1 MQNVSLDRLAVLDG
15 MRGFAILLVVF
26 YHLSLVSGYGLPF
39 LGALD
44 VFAHGGFLGVDL
56 FFFVSGCCIAYPY
69 ARARSAGR
77 TPPGT
82 VEFARRRFFKIAPSY
97 ALAVA
102 VFAVAYHARFDG
114 IAQEA
119 THVLAHAAFVHVWF
133 RDTYGS
139 FSGPL
144 WTLGVEVQFYV
155 LFACLAPQVVRRPVT
170 VYAAFVAVAA
180 AYRAAIAGAGL
191 NADFVWV
198 NQLPA
203 VLDIFGAGMLTA
215 MALSACEVA
224 RPRILD
230 SSRRATVLA
239 CVALALACAALL
251 AADAA
256 GRATGDDGVRCW
268 LNAWRIAF
276 GPVLGVLTLGVT
288 FGSAWLRNAVGT
300 RALLWLSVV
309 SYNTYLWNLE
319 VAVTLHA
326 AGLAPWA
333 TFWLAGVAT
342 FGLAAIVTYR
352 FERPLYRLGL
362 ASGAGL
368 GLRLPALVPAWRAG
382 RAPGLQTERP

>member
-1 MQNVSLDRLAVLDG
+1 

-44 VFAHGGFLGVDL
+44 IFAHGGFLGVDL

-77 TPPGT
+77 TPPGAA
-82 VEFARRRFFKIAPSY
+82 EFARRRFYKIAPSY
-97 ALAVA
+97 ALAVV
-102 VFAVAYHARFDG
+102 VFAVAYQARFDG

-119 THVLAHAAFVHVWF
+119 THVLAHATFVHVWF

-139 FSGPL
+139 LSGPL

-155 LFACLAPQVVRRPVT
+155 LFAFLAPHVVRRPIT
-170 VYAAFVAVAA
+170 VYAAFVAIAVV
-180 AYRAAIAGAGL
+180 YRTTIAVAGL
-191 NADFVWV
+191 SSDFVWV

-215 MALSACEVA
+215 MALVSFETV
-224 RPRILD
+224 RPRILE
-230 SSRRATVLA
+230 SPRRATVVA
-239 CVALALACAALL
+239 CVALALGFAALI

-256 GRATGDDGVRCW
+256 LRAAGDDGVRSW

-276 GPVLGVLTLGVT
+276 GPVLGVLTLSVT
-288 FGSAWLRNAVGT
+288 LGSDKLRRAVGT
-300 RALLWLSVV
+300 RALMWLSVV

-319 VAVTLHA
+319 VAAALHA
-326 AGLAPWA
+326 VGLAPWL
-333 TFWLAGVAT
+333 TFWLAAVMT
-342 FGLAAIVTYR
+342 FAVAAIVTYC
-352 FERPLYRLGL
+352 FERPIYRFGVP
-362 ASGAGL
+362 SGAGSTL
-368 GLRLPALVPAWRAG
+368 PLPALVASWRTK
-382 RAPGLQTERP
+382 RAPG